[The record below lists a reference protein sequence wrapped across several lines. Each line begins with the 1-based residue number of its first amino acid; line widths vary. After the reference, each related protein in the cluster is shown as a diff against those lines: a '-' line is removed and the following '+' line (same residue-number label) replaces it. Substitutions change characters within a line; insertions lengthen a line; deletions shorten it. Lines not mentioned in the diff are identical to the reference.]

1 MIDEITITSLSG
13 RGSVNMKTRDYTGYW
28 LGPVDWGQVQ
38 GQHQTYKYYNQAGSS
53 IVGTSVQERP
63 LSVTG
68 WVVDAGEDTLQQ
80 RCDFL
85 NAFISPVEDYTLEYK
100 NKKIQFRPDT
110 SVIYSREHIKN
121 NRKVRQFLIQATCPY
136 PLFSDMKDTAVPFDQ
151 SGKQFRFPTGFGRK
165 APLVFA
171 VVNKAYSTVIRNTGG
186 FAAGFT
192 VRVRFSGEVVNPRI
206 HNLTT
211 DKLIGVNHTFN
222 RGEQL
227 EISTVPGSKHIF
239 LWTQEGE
246 KTDLIKDR
254 DFRTSWLQL
263 QPGDNRIAIDCD
275 DLDQRQNMEVT
286 VYYTSLYLE
295 VE

>member
-13 RGSVNMKTRDYTGYW
+13 RGSVTMKTKDHTGYW

-38 GQHQTYKYYNQAGSS
+38 GQHQTYKYYNQVGSS

-68 WVVDAGEDTLQQ
+68 WVMDAGESTLQQ

-85 NAFISPVEDYTLEYK
+85 NAFISPVEDYILEYK
-100 NKKIQFRPDT
+100 NKKIQFRPDI
-110 SVIYSREHIKN
+110 SIAYSREYIKN
-121 NRKVRQFLIQATCPY
+121 NGKVRRFLIQATCPY
-136 PLFSDMKDTAVPFDQ
+136 PLFSDSKDTAVSFDQ

-165 APLVFA
+165 TPLVFA

-192 VRVRFSGEVVNPRI
+192 GRIRFSGEVVNPRI

-211 DKLIGVNHTFN
+211 DKLIGANRTFT

-227 EISTVPGSKHIF
+227 EISTVPGSKHIY
-239 LWTQEGE
+239 LWTIDGE
-246 KTDLIKDR
+246 KEDIIKDR
-254 DFRTSWLQL
+254 DFRTAWPLL

-286 VYYTSLYLE
+286 LYYTSLYLE